1 MAYFQQQEPQ
11 DVNYLRQLVA
21 AGQLSEQ
28 DLNSLVM
35 RSADPALAPQ
45 QAQQSPLD
53 MAQPGAGYQDLQSGQ
68 GVVQQTNPDGSMG
81 PVIRINS
88 GAAPRATPNA
98 APRDWSR
105 AEVEFNGQKGY
116 YGKDGQAYMPDGSVH
131 RFLSPQQHANNRAE
145 EDRQMKV
152 AEMKARLAN
161 VQEQTASSQAAR
173 ARKESPALEALPGAG
188 ISQDVLEKQYGKAD
202 KGMRWKL
209 DGTQE
214 PLPGGAVQQMNQS
227 AMASG
232 QTALDNIDELIGK
245 RDANGELIAG
255 SAAHPGFETAVGVSG
270 ITGGFGLAGFIPGT
284 DTTDFK
290 KRLEQLKGGAFL
302 QAFESLKG
310 GGQITEVEGKK
321 ATAAITR
328 MDEAQSEKEFVSA
341 AREFRGVID
350 NAMRAKGGQPQASG
364 KPSPGEVRQGYRF
377 LGGNPADR
385 SRWIKQ

>member
-35 RSADPALAPQ
+35 RSADPAPQ
-45 QAQQSPLD
+45 QQQTPLQ
-53 MAQPGAGYQDLQSGQ
+53 MAEPGAGFQDLQSGQ

-81 PVIRINS
+81 PVIRINA
-88 GAAPRATPNA
+88 GAAPRQTA

-105 AEVEFNGQKGY
+105 PEVEFNGQKGY
-116 YGKDGQAYMPDGSVH
+116 YGKDGQAYLPDGTVH
-131 RFLSPQQHANNRAE
+131 RFLTPQQHANNRAE

-161 VQEQTASSQAAR
+161 VQEQTAASQAAR

-188 ISQDVLEKQYGKAD
+188 ISQDILEKQYGKAD

-214 PLPGGAVQQMNQS
+214 PLPGGDVQQQTLS
-227 AMASG
+227 AMDSG
-232 QTALDNIDELIGK
+232 RLAIENIDELIGK

-255 SAAHPGFETAVGVSG
+255 SKAHPGFEGAVGASWQKLLPDFAL
-270 ITGGFGLAGFIPGT
+270 TGT
-284 DTTDFK
+284 DTMDFR
-290 KRLEQLKGGAFL
+290 KRLEQLKGGAFME
-302 QAFESLKG
+302 AFKSLKG

-328 MDEAQSEKEFVSA
+328 MDEAQSEKEFVTA
-341 AREFRGVID
+341 AREFRGVIE
-350 NAMRAKGGQPQASG
+350 NAMRAKGGQPAKPNG
-364 KPSPGEVRQGYRF
+364 APSPGEVRQGYRF